1 MTMTGLSAV
10 DHTVHLTN
18 EWLKQISDRLN
29 WDNRQRAYRLLR
41 VTLQT
46 LRDWLSINEAADLG
60 AQLPMLIRGI
70 YYEGWNLSAAPAKQ
84 RSKADFVAR
93 VEKAFE
99 TDPIDNVE
107 EALTAVFITMND
119 HITKGEVDDVRLSLR
134 LGLRDIWPEDLGD
147 IWPEIS
153 AKD

>member
-119 HITKGEVDDVRLSLR
+119 HITKGEVDDVRQSLR